1 MVARQLLASILI
13 AILAI
18 PASPTSSIVGTTAA
32 SQSATV
38 RGSALIPGST
48 IFSGD
53 TIQVGT
59 NGTVSI
65 AVTGGAQVRVGPGSQ
80 VRLSREKEKTRLEI
94 GRGSASFRVT
104 PDVPFEARLADATI
118 RGTGEGPAVGVVLVA
133 DMTKAL
139 IAAEK
144 GELVVRTAHDARSVT
159 LKEGEGVEVSL
170 APDPQGGDRA
180 DAPMLSGRRI
190 AILAVV
196 SIGIV
201 AAIAI
206 WRGTTGGLSDTEI
219 RNVVSPFRFP

>member
-1 MVARQLLASILI
+1 MFARHFLASVL
-13 AILAI
+13 ILALAV
-18 PASPTSSIVGTTAA
+18 PGWSTASIVGTAAA

-38 RGSALIPGST
+38 RGSALLPGST

-65 AVTGGAQVRVGPGSQ
+65 AVTGGAQVRVGPRSQ
-80 VRLSREKEKTRLEI
+80 VRLSKDKEKTRLEI
-94 GRGSASFRVT
+94 GSGSASFRVA
-104 PDVPFEARLADATI
+104 PDVSFEAQLADATI
-118 RGTGEGPAVGVVLVA
+118 RSTGEGPAVGVVLVA
-133 DMTKAL
+133 DLNRAL

-144 GELVVRTAHDARSVT
+144 GTLLVRTAHDARSVT

-170 APDPQGGDRA
+170 APDPQGTNRV

-196 SIGIV
+196 TIGIV

-206 WRGTTGGLSDTEI
+206 WRGTTGQLTDEQK
-219 RNVVSPFRFP
+219 RNAVSPFRFP

>member
-1 MVARQLLASILI
+1 MVVRQLLASVLI
-13 AILAI
+13 VILAV
-18 PASPTSSIVGTTAA
+18 PTWSTPTVVGTTAA

-38 RGSALIPGST
+38 RGNALLPGST

-53 TIQVGT
+53 TIQVGAG
-59 NGTVSI
+59 GTVSI

-94 GRGSASFRVT
+94 GRGSASFLVT
-104 PDVPFEARLADATI
+104 SDAPFEARLADATI
-118 RGTGEGPAVGVVLVA
+118 RSTGSGPTVGVVLVA

-144 GELVVRTAHDARSVT
+144 GELVVHTAHDARSVT

-170 APDPQGGDRA
+170 APDPQGGSGTGA
-180 DAPMLSGRRI
+180 TTLSGKWV
-190 AILAVV
+190 AIMAAV
-196 SIGIV
+196 SISIV

-206 WRGTTGGLSDTEI
+206 WRSTTGKLTDEEK
-219 RNVVSPFRFP
+219 RNAVSPFRFP